1 MMGKRLHTLPK
12 TVVQGLRCYNQGQF
26 FLAHEYFETA
36 WRETQ
41 GETREFF
48 RALLHL
54 SGGFFRLS
62 QNRPSAA
69 LKFFSRARHWLMA
82 FPSPYYGI
90 NTTMMAENLD
100 KIITVI
106 DQAQSSESIVQ
117 EFFQPILPEGEG
129 RSP

>member
-1 MMGKRLHTLPK
+1 MQTLPK
-12 TVVQGLRCYNQGQF
+12 TVVQGLHCYNQGQF

-41 GETREFF
+41 GEAREFF

-69 LKFFSRARHWLMA
+69 QKFFSRARHWLMM
-82 FPSPYYGI
+82 FPSPYFGI
-90 NTTMMAENLD
+90 YTAMMVENLD
-100 KIITVI
+100 KILWAIN
-106 DQAQSSESIVQ
+106 QAQSSKSIIQ
-117 EFFQPILPEGEG
+117 EFFQPIMSEGEG
-129 RSP
+129 